1 METGEQ
7 MVECTVKYGEG
18 TEYRERTEEC
28 TVEYRELT
36 RQRREYMGSVRS
48 RRRRQL
54 SLSEPLPVIAARSVC
69 A

>member
-36 RQRREYMGSVRS
+36 RHRTEFGERTE
-48 RRRRQL
+48 
-54 SLSEPLPVIAARSVC
+54 
-69 A
+69 